1 MSKHSP
7 DTSAAKAK
15 NAPGNKNASRSQN
28 VSCSL
33 PSADR
38 PVIGA
43 DEARTRALDP
53 LDWDAFRAAAHKAL
67 DDMISN
73 LAGVGD
79 RPVWRE
85 VPPDIAAKFEAPLP
99 RGPRDL
105 SDVVADVSRDI
116 APFVTGNRH
125 PLFMGWVHGA
135 GTPTGMVA
143 EMLSAGLNANCGGR
157 NHVGLNVERQI
168 TRWAATLFN
177 YPATEASG
185 LFVNGT
191 SMANFLALLIARQKL
206 VGARIRKEGLA
217 WHGNGGPDAESAQ
230 GPMTVYTSVQAHGCI
245 AQALDLS
252 GLGTNALRAIGVDEN
267 GRIKTAELRAKI
279 EADLAHG
286 CRAMMLV
293 GTAGSVNIGAI
304 DPLHELADIAHEFGL
319 WFHIDGAFG
328 ALAALSARLKPLLA
342 GIERSHSIAFDFHK
356 WAHVPYDAGFLL
368 VRDGAAHRATFS
380 DENAYLQR
388 APRGLAKGEVWPCD
402 LGPDLSRGFRAL
414 KTWMT
419 FQNLGADAIAGAIE
433 NCCAVA
439 QLLAQKIERSNAYD
453 LAAPVALN
461 IVCFRLR
468 TDGGGHS
475 GGDADGECGG
485 GDDQSNTLGDANK
498 KIVMDL
504 HASGLAAPSLTTLNG
519 APAIRCAIVNHR
531 TAPEHIESFMTE
543 LERLAAAH

>member
-1 MSKHSP
+1 MRAVPEVINSQTVSSWDSLAPCTLDREDDDITMSKQSP
-7 DTSAAKAK
+7 DKSAPTKITLA
-15 NAPGNKNASRSQN
+15 AS
-28 VSCSL
+28 
-33 PSADR
+33 
-38 PVIGA
+38 PVISA
-43 DEARTRALDP
+43 DEAGARALDP
-53 LDWDAFRAAAHKAL
+53 QDWDAFRVSAHKAL
-67 DDMISN
+67 DDMITD
-73 LAGVGD
+73 LASVGD

-105 SDVVADVSRDI
+105 RDVIADVSRDI

-157 NHVGLNVERQI
+157 NHVGLNVEQQI
-168 TRWAATLFN
+168 TTWAATLFD
-177 YPATEASG
+177 YPAKEASG

-217 WHGNGGPDAESAQ
+217 SCGSGRPDAASAP
-230 GPMTVYTSVQAHGCI
+230 GPLTVYTSAQAHGCI

-267 GRIKTAELRAKI
+267 GRIKIAELRAAI
-279 EADLAHG
+279 EADFARG
-286 CRAMMLV
+286 CRPMMLV

-328 ALAALSARLKPLLA
+328 AMAALSARLKPLLA

-439 QLLAQKIERSNAYD
+439 QLLAQKIEHSNAYD
-453 LAAPVALN
+453 LAAPIALN

-468 TDGGGHS
+468 SDDSGHS
-475 GGDADGECGG
+475 GGDA
-485 GDDQSNTLGDANK
+485 NR

-504 HASGLAAPSLTTLNG
+504 HASGIAAPSLTTLDG

-531 TAPEHIESFMTE
+531 TAPEHIELFMTE
-543 LERLAAAH
+543 LERLAAAD